1 MSRTMDKAEVDW
13 IRMYVGSS
21 RLNLTA
27 SIVRGGIFDVAVF
40 AAFMRCV

>member
-13 IRMYVGSS
+13 IRTYVGSS

-27 SIVRGGIFDVAVF
+27 PIIHRLIFDVAVF